1 MHGDLPVAPRRR
13 FTREPAT
20 PADVETSATD
30 LPDGPRRP
38 AAAQTLEWILDPERF
53 MRRCASRF
61 GDRFTARLGPA
72 TDVVVLSS
80 PSAVKAVFHGP
91 PEHMNMGDINGL
103 FRRVLG
109 RNSLLVLDG
118 DEHLRQRKLLLPPFH
133 GARVAEHYGA
143 MRAAAEDDVSDW
155 PVGRSFPLQPRMQ
168 AMTLNV
174 ILRAV
179 FGLEH
184 GPRRDRLRVL
194 LARLLELNTTIA
206 TTLPQLRIELGGRT
220 PWGKLMRC
228 TAEVDRAVYA
238 EIALRRESSGEGGDV
253 LSLLL
258 AARDETGEPMSDR
271 ELRDQLLTMLVAG
284 HETTATALAWAFE
297 RVLRHPE
304 VLARIQAELA
314 EDDTTYLDA
323 AIKESLRLRPVV
335 PITARKLSVP
345 YEVDGTLYPAGTVL
359 MPCIYLLHRN
369 PRIYEAPDEFRP
381 ERFLGQQ
388 PPGYSYIPFGG
399 GVRRCLGS
407 GFALA
412 EMRAVM
418 ATVLTRVELEPAEPG
433 PERIVRRAFTLS
445 PRNGARVVV
454 ARRLR

>member
-1 MHGDLPVAPRRR
+1 M
-13 FTREPAT
+13 
-20 PADVETSATD
+20 
-30 LPDGPRRP
+30 
-38 AAAQTLEWILDPERF
+38 
-53 MRRCASRF
+53 
-61 GDRFTARLGPA
+61 
-72 TDVVVLSS
+72 
-80 PSAVKAVFHGP
+80 
-91 PEHMNMGDINGL
+91 
-103 FRRVLG
+103 
-109 RNSLLVLDG
+109 
-118 DEHLRQRKLLLPPFH
+118 
-133 GARVAEHYGA
+133 
-143 MRAAAEDDVSDW
+143 
-155 PVGRSFPLQPRMQ
+155 
-168 AMTLNV
+168 
-174 ILRAV
+174 
-179 FGLEH
+179 
-184 GPRRDRLRVL
+184 
-194 LARLLELNTTIA
+194 
-206 TTLPQLRIELGGRT
+206 
-220 PWGKLMRC
+220 
-228 TAEVDRAVYA
+228 
-238 EIALRRESSGEGGDV
+238 

-297 RVLRHPE
+297 RVLRHPD